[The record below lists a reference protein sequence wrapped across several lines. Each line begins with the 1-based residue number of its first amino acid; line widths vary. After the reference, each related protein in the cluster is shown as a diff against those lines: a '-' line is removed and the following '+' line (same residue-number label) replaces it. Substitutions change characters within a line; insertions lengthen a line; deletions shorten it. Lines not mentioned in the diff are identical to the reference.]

1 MICEANQHGGAVD
14 CEAVSLHEH
23 GAKRN
28 ANVHMDMICEANQHG
43 GAVDCEASVKET
55 TDSKN
60 PHLVVSRLAK
70 QSSLHTGRTQKQRS
84 SWITNVHQI

>member
-28 ANVHMDMICEANQHG
+28 ANVH
-43 GAVDCEASVKET
+43 
-55 TDSKN
+55 
-60 PHLVVSRLAK
+60 
-70 QSSLHTGRTQKQRS
+70 
-84 SWITNVHQI
+84 QI